1 MSNTDSFID
10 EVSEEVRKDQ
20 LFGYMRK
27 YGWIAVVVVL
37 LLVGGTAFSEYRKAQ
52 ATAAA
57 EETGNAILAA
67 LELDDDA
74 ARAEAL
80 SSIDA
85 SGGAAAI
92 TGLLQAAN
100 LSEMEDDA
108 AAIAVLDGVATAD
121 DTPEVYRDLAA
132 LKAAMVTDGPLS
144 LEERRATFEDLAAP
158 GAPFRLIAQ
167 EQIALLNVEAGEI
180 DLALEQFGAIA
191 LDADVTRGL
200 RDRAFGMIVAL
211 DGDVDALV
219 AAFSAAFE
227 SDQ

>member
-10 EVSEEVRKDQ
+10 EVSEEVRKDK
-20 LFGYMRK
+20 LFGYLRR

-37 LLVGGTAFSEYRKAQ
+37 VLVGGTAFSEFRKAQ

-67 LELDDDA
+67 LEIDDDT
-74 ARAEAL
+74 ARADAL
-80 SSIDA
+80 AAIDA
-85 SGGAAAI
+85 AGGAAAI

-100 LSEMEDDA
+100 LSEMEDA
-108 AAIAVLDGVATAD
+108 AAAVAVLDGVATAA
-121 DTPEVYRDLAA
+121 DTPDVYRDLAA
-132 LKAAMVTDGPLS
+132 LKAAMIVDGPLS
-144 LEERRATFEDLAAP
+144 LEERRATLDDLAAP

-167 EQIALLNVEAGEI
+167 EQIAMLNVEAGEI
-180 DLALEQFGAIA
+180 DLALDQFSAIA

-211 DGDVDALV
+211 DGDVDELL
-219 AAFSAAFE
+219 AAFTAAFE

>member
-132 LKAAMVTDGPLS
+132 LKAAMATDGPLS

>member
-10 EVSEEVRKDQ
+10 EVSEEVRKDK
-20 LFGYMRK
+20 LFGYLRR

-37 LLVGGTAFSEYRKAQ
+37 VLVGGTAFSEFRKAQ

-67 LELDDDA
+67 LEIDDDT
-74 ARAEAL
+74 ARADAL
-80 SSIDA
+80 AAIDA
-85 SGGAAAI
+85 AGGAAAI

-100 LSEMEDDA
+100 LSEMEDA
-108 AAIAVLDGVATAD
+108 AAAVAVLDGVATAA
-121 DTPEVYRDLAA
+121 DTPDVYRDLAA
-132 LKAAMVTDGPLS
+132 LKAAMVVDGPLS
-144 LEERRATFEDLAAP
+144 HEERRATLDDLAAP
-158 GAPFRLIAQ
+158 GAPIRLIAQ
-167 EQIALLNVEAGEI
+167 EQIAMLNVEAGEI
-180 DLALEQFGAIA
+180 DLALDQFSAIA

-211 DGDVDALV
+211 DGDVDELL
-219 AAFSAAFE
+219 AAFTAAFE